1 MKASITRYL
10 SRTRALRRKQA
21 CWEPAEPSD
30 EEQRLLAAAAEQ
42 KVQSPL
48 HDCVVAALETGMRKG
63 EILGLQWRHV
73 RWLQNEIALEWR
85 NTKTRRARQ
94 IPISPTM
101 REVLARRQKA
111 HPKDREWTA
120 EEYVFG
126 NEIGERV
133 LDIKTAWQ
141 GACDRAEIRD
151 LHFHDLR
158 HEAGSRKLEAGWPL
172 HAVSRWLGHS
182 KLTTTDT
189 YLNATTQL
197 LHELNERKPL
207 VLVKRRNAFRL
218 ARL

>member
-1 MKASITRYL
+1 VRFDGNRL
-10 SRTRALRRKQA
+10 VGNRQN
-21 CWEPAEPSD
+21 PPN

-133 LDIKTAWQ
+133 LDIKRPPGRAPATAPRSAICIFTTCGTRRGRGSWRQ
-141 GACDRAEIRD
+141 VGPCTPSR
-151 LHFHDLR
+151 
-158 HEAGSRKLEAGWPL
+158 AGSGTRS
-172 HAVSRWLGHS
+172 SRRP
-182 KLTTTDT
+182 TPT
-189 YLNATTQL
+189 
-197 LHELNERKPL
+197 
-207 VLVKRRNAFRL
+207 
-218 ARL
+218 